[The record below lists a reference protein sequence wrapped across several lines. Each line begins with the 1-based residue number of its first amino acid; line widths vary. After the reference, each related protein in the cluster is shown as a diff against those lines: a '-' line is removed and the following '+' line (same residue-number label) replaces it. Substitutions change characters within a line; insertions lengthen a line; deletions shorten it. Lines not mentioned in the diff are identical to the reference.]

1 MQEVIYKLP
10 THGSTLNSYIFKESA
25 NIFSK
30 NNNFI
35 KQPSSV
41 SKQLLRHLTERF
53 SCTRIVFL
61 AYFLLQ
67 HRGIFHMKPPSL
79 KQYQIIIIY

>member
-35 KQPSSV
+35 KQLSSV
-41 SKQLLRHLTERF
+41 SKQLL
-53 SCTRIVFL
+53 
-61 AYFLLQ
+61 
-67 HRGIFHMKPPSL
+67 
-79 KQYQIIIIY
+79 